1 MVCLDGYSVHQS
13 FLPESIRPE
22 DLEAGD
28 RPLQQLVANISDL
41 VDCYVNRG
49 RQLSQLEE
57 FLGENADRR

>member
-1 MVCLDGYSVHQS
+1 M
-13 FLPESIRPE
+13 EAE